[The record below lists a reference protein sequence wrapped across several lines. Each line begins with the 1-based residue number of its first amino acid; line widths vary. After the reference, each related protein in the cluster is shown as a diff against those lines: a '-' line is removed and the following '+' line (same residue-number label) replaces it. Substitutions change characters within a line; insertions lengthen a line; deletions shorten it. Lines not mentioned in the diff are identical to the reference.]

1 MHEDVEMAA
10 GAHLDFVRD
19 KPRSLLL
26 QLFNCVGEVF
36 DSEGNVVQAF
46 AALLHKLC
54 DDGVGAGGFQQ
65 LKATFANENL
75 KLWPGQFVNARLLL
89 DVRTNGV
96 VVPASVVQRGPDG
109 AYAFIVDE
117 NMKAKMAAVK
127 VAQIEGGQA
136 LIDSGLQPGQRVVVD
151 GQYKLQ
157 PGSTVRSS
165 QTEGTPTGRTNASP
179 AAAAKKAATRKS

>member
-1 MHEDVEMAA
+1 MDHERLPEAI
-10 GAHLDFVRD
+10 R
-19 KPRSLLL
+19 LL
-26 QLFNCVGEVF
+26 QEEVARQLPYSEYQAVLAIDSDNRTTLGE
-36 DSEGNVVQAF
+36 GKLTVVDNQIDTTTATIR
-46 AALLHKLC
+46 
-54 DDGVGAGGFQQ
+54 